1 MQRAVRLFI
10 ITKDRAPAGPPKPAE
25 TFSVNAPTTDGLR
38 DAVRTAIVE
47 RGLVLRSVSFGP
59 KDLVAYAEES
69 A

>member
-25 TFSVNAPTTDGLR
+25 TFSVSASTTDGLR

>member
-38 DAVRTAIVE
+38 DAVRTAVVE
-47 RGLVLRSVSFGP
+47 RGLVLRSISFGP

>member
-38 DAVRTAIVE
+38 DAVRAAVSE
-47 RGLVLRSVSFGP
+47 RGRVIRSVSFGP
-59 KDLVAYAEES
+59 KGLVAYAEES
-69 A
+69 T